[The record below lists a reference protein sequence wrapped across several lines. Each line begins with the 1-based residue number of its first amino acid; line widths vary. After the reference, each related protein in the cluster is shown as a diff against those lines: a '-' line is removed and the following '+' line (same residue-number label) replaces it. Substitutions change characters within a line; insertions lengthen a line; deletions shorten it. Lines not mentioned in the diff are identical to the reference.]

1 MAMKTMRHAMF
12 VLLAFACGAGASFAQ
27 TYPARPLRIIVPV
40 VPGGGLDFIARLLA
54 PKLSE
59 SLGQTIV
66 VDNRP
71 GASGVIAMELTARAT
86 PDGHNLMVY
95 SATHV
100 IFAAINRTSYDF
112 FRDFAPITQLA
123 ASPYVFVVHPPLP
136 ARSVAELTAY
146 AKANAGKLSYASSGV
161 ASLQQLAMEYYAS
174 IAGIQLIHVPFKG
187 IGGAIPDLATG
198 RVQMTMSSM
207 TSMLSHIRAGTLRP
221 LAVTSAQ
228 RAATLPDVPTMIEA
242 GVAGFEVTQWTA
254 LHAPGGTP
262 RRIVERL
269 SADVVRALR
278 DPEVVKRMAA
288 DGTDPV
294 GSTPAAFA
302 AFLKAEHAKWS
313 KIARQAGVTGTV
325 R

>member
-1 MAMKTMRHAMF
+1 MKNVLKTLA
-12 VLLAFACGAGASFAQ
+12 VLLLLACGAGASLAQ
-27 TYPARPLRIIVPV
+27 SFPARPLRIIVPV

-100 IFAAINRTSYDF
+100 IYAAINRTSYDF
-112 FRDFAPITQLA
+112 FRDFAPISQLA
-123 ASPYVFVVHPPLP
+123 ASPYVFVVHPQLP
-136 ARSVAELTAY
+136 ARSVAELTAH
-146 AKANAGKLSYASSGV
+146 AKSNPGKLSYASSGA
-161 ASLQQLAMEYYAS
+161 ASLQQLAMEYFAS
-174 IAGIQLIHVPFKG
+174 TARIQFIHVPYKG
-187 IGGAIPDLATG
+187 IGAAIPDLASG
-198 RVQMTMSSM
+198 RVHMTMSSL
-207 TSMLSHIRAGTLRP
+207 TSMLVHVRAGTLRP

-228 RAATLPDVPTMIEA
+228 RVATLPQVPTMIEA

-254 LHAPGGTP
+254 LHAPVGTP

-269 SADVVRALR
+269 SADVARALR
-278 DPEVVKRMAA
+278 DPEVVRRMAA

-294 GSTPAAFA
+294 GSPPAAFA

-313 KIARQAGVTGTV
+313 GIARQAGVTGTV

>member
-1 MAMKTMRHAMF
+1 MKTIRQTLVV
-12 VLLAFACGAGASFAQ
+12 VLVLACGAGASFAQ
-27 TYPARPLRIIVPV
+27 TFPTRPLRIIVPV

-54 PKLSE
+54 PKLSD

-86 PDGHNLMVY
+86 PDGHNLMVF

-100 IFAAINRTSYDF
+100 IYAAINRTSYDF
-112 FRDFAPITQLA
+112 FRDFAPISQLA

-136 ARSVAELTAY
+136 ARSVAELTGY
-146 AKANAGKLSYASSGV
+146 AKANPGKLSYASSGV

-174 IAGIQLIHVPFKG
+174 LAGIQVIHVPFKG
-187 IGGAIPDLATG
+187 IGGAIPDLASG
-198 RVQMTMSSM
+198 RIHMTMSSM
-207 TSMLSHIRAGTLRP
+207 TSMLPHIRAGTLRP

-228 RAATLPDVPTMIEA
+228 RAKTLPDVPTMIEA

-254 LHAPGGTP
+254 LHAPGATP

-269 SADVVRALR
+269 SADVAKALR
-278 DPEVVKRMAA
+278 DPDVVKRLAA
-288 DGTDPV
+288 DGTDAVSSP
-294 GSTPAAFA
+294 PKAFA
-302 AFLKAEHAKWS
+302 TFLRVEHAKWT
-313 KIARQAGVTGTV
+313 KTAKLAGVSGSV